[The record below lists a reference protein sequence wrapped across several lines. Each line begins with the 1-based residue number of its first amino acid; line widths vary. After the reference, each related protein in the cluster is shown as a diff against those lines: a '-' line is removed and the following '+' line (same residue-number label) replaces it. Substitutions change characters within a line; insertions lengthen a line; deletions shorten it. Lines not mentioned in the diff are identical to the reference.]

1 MQKYTEVIT
10 LKITVQQKQTLLKLK
25 ARNIKLASFIRAAI
39 ADKIIAE
46 KPNLAPKPIIE
57 YCPF

>member
-10 LKITVQQKQTLLKLK
+10 LKLTLQQKQTLQKLK
-25 ARNIKLASFIRAAI
+25 ARNIKVASFIRAAI
-39 ADKIIAE
+39 ADKITAE
-46 KPNLAPKPIIE
+46 KPNLMPKPKPI